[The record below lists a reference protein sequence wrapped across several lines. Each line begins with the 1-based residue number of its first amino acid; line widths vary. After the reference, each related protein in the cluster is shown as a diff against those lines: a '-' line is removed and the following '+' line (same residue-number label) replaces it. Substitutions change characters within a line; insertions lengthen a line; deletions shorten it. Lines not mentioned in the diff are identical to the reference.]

1 MGSFSSLLVSVLLLP
16 NVLCI
21 SDGLEEK
28 LELLNKRID
37 QLEEKNTDLELRN
50 SRLEMKLSQMEVLN
64 TKANASSP
72 TSYNIFDCHLTE
84 NWSTDGIIR
93 FNGCSGMVTLHD
105 HCSDNHK

>member
-1 MGSFSSLLVSVLLLP
+1 MGYFSSLFVSVLLLP

-28 LELLNKRID
+28 LDLLTKRID

-50 SRLEMKLSQMEVLN
+50 SRLEMKLSQMEIFKV
-64 TKANASSP
+64 KANASSP

-93 FNGCSGMVTLHD
+93 FNGCSGMLTLHA
-105 HCSDNHK
+105 HC